1 MGGLAEC
8 GFHMVFVFASN
19 IVCRTVI
26 GTRYDLSN
34 VPCRCVAWLPV
45 TVERV
50 NTMACVLVR
59 HFSREI
65 KIFLSMISL
74 RHEVHG
80 VSQIKITFSLDIFLS
95 CVHNRY
101 ETI

>member
-1 MGGLAEC
+1 
-8 GFHMVFVFASN
+8 
-19 IVCRTVI
+19 
-26 GTRYDLSN
+26 
-34 VPCRCVAWLPV
+34 
-45 TVERV
+45 
-50 NTMACVLVR
+50 MACVLVR

-101 ETI
+101 KRHNAHAIDMMQRMDNLHVILFSSAFAINR